1 MERKVKMTLDCKLLI
16 WLPLPPAA
24 RRAVAR
30 KIIAVF
36 ESVAVAF
43 FDELATAP
51 KEDVVHLL
59 CHVKDGIRLAREW
72 HLSLTKSAGYHIM
85 SIKS

>member
-1 MERKVKMTLDCKLLI
+1 MERKRVKMTLDCKLLI

-30 KIIAVF
+30 KIIDVF

-43 FDELATAP
+43 FDELAT
-51 KEDVVHLL
+51 VV
-59 CHVKDGIRLAREW
+59 
-72 HLSLTKSAGYHIM
+72 
-85 SIKS
+85 

>member
-1 MERKVKMTLDCKLLI
+1 MVRKVTMTLDCKLLI
-16 WLPLPPAA
+16 SWLPLPPAA
-24 RRAVAR
+24 CRAVAR
-30 KIIAVF
+30 KITIAAF

-59 CHVKDGIRLAREW
+59 CHVKDGDIRLARE
-72 HLSLTKSAGYHIM
+72 SGVCR
-85 SIKS
+85 

>member
-1 MERKVKMTLDCKLLI
+1 MICHFSSSLETVGSGTTRNNDSCNEDDDVVSMERKVKMALDCKLLI

-30 KIIAVF
+30 KITIAAF

-43 FDELATAP
+43 FDELATVA
-51 KEDVVHLL
+51 
-59 CHVKDGIRLAREW
+59 
-72 HLSLTKSAGYHIM
+72 
-85 SIKS
+85 